1 MNGMP
6 MRAYAYALAHASR
19 TQVCYVAVD
28 QWIGKGRSVDKPR
41 GDGGGD
47 GGECRH
53 VWPCAP
59 CVPNP
64 ATAATVS
71 VVTDQSEVA
80 WVASCRAAVWLWGL
94 LAHTLYLHVAQLH
107 LSLEFLLLPCVC
119 CCVPDLVGLRVGES
133 SPSAPVSLLAADE

>member
-1 MNGMP
+1 MG
-6 MRAYAYALAHASR
+6 
-19 TQVCYVAVD
+19 
-28 QWIGKGRSVDKPR
+28 SVDKPR

-47 GGECRH
+47 GGECRR

-80 WVASCRAAVWLWGL
+80 WVASRRAAVWLWGV

-119 CCVPDLVGLRVGES
+119 CCVPDLVGLRVQLES
-133 SPSAPVSLLAADE
+133 RARLRLFRCLLLMSDVLLGSPFPCSLGC